1 MTLSPGVA
9 PLCFASLFSFV
20 FTNKHFPAT
29 ILAEEGGAARL
40 GASLLYVQ
48 CLDLYPL
55 NLRRPTPAQI
65 ITTIINYNNSSAR
78 SQISKYF
85 IVFMNAFML
94 YKWQTFDIEKKSPMV
109 LTLPG
114 LAFPSDIL
122 LKNIH

>member
-1 MTLSPGVA
+1 MAWKSQCLQ
-9 PLCFASLFSFV
+9 
-20 FTNKHFPAT
+20 TNIFPPQSWQRR
-29 ILAEEGGAARL
+29 AARL

-85 IVFMNAFML
+85 IMFMNAFLL